1 MHEDTRIFGHPS
13 SIRSELEDEVVTE
26 ALRKVRPRHHYVPAQ
41 PAKRARQDRSHFDLL
56 SN

>member
-1 MHEDTRIFGHPS
+1 MHEDTRILGHPS

-26 ALRKVRPRHHYVPAQ
+26 ALRKVRPPHHYVPAQ